1 MARTEHRVAE
11 HEGKTVLEC
20 FDPQTP
26 DDLPDARPGTR
37 ILREDGNVYTLADD
51 EWMLIDD
58 EGYFVS
64 PFGLHRWKKQELI
77 GRVVSITA
85 GFLREGIDMDDTN

>member
-1 MARTEHRVAE
+1 MHLLKE
-11 HEGKTVLEC
+11 HEGETVLEC

-64 PFGLHRWKKQELI
+64 AFGLHRWPDQEDI
-77 GRVVSITA
+77 RKIVSITA
-85 GFLREGIDMDDTN
+85 GLLREGIDMDGVDE